1 MESRNFREM
10 SRTKILVSEREGGLV
25 SARLFK
31 IHYEK
36 LPEEEEGRGCGIEGK
51 HMESRISRSV
61 FISRSCNLQLCESLS
76 VVQVTSSLRLSF
88 FIEKIWITGLSVL

>member
-1 MESRNFREM
+1 M
-10 SRTKILVSEREGGLV
+10 SRTKIHVSEREGGLA

-36 LPEEEEGRGCGIEGK
+36 LPEEEEGRGHVTEGK

-61 FISRSCNLQLCESLS
+61 FISWSCNLQLWESLS
-76 VVQVTSSLRLSF
+76 AVQVTSSLRLSF
-88 FIEKIWITGLSVL
+88 FIEKIRITELSVL